1 MKKVVKLLLVGMLI
15 MGLLVSVVGCGGQA
29 KEPANPSEKQTQE
42 KAPAKDAQKP
52 VLTVAS
58 ETTYPPFEMT
68 SESGEYVGFD
78 MDLIKAIGAA
88 EGYDVKISTLG
99 FDALIPALQTDKVD
113 CVISAMSIRPDRQ
126 EKVDFSEPY
135 FQAGLIIAVK
145 EGTQGIKSREDL
157 KGKKL
162 AAEVATTGL
171 AASQEIQKQD
181 PKTQVKVF
189 DAVGEA
195 FMELEKGGVDAV
207 INDMPVTA
215 YYIKTTG
222 KGKVKMVGD
231 VFAASDKYGI
241 AVQKGDT
248 KTLEIINSGLKK
260 VKENGEY
267 DKIYKNWFGK

>member
-1 MKKVVKLLLVGMLI
+1 MKKVVKLLLLGMLI

-29 KEPANPSEKQTQE
+29 QEPANPTEKQTEE
-42 KAPAKDAQKP
+42 KAADKSAEKP
-52 VLTVAS
+52 VLLVGS

-68 SESGEYVGFD
+68 SETGEYVGFD
-78 MDLIKAIGAA
+78 MDLIKAIAAA

-99 FDALIPALQTDKVD
+99 FDALIPALQADKVD

-126 EKVDFSEPY
+126 EKVDFSDPY
-135 FQAGLIIAVK
+135 FKAGLVIAVQK
-145 EGTQGIKSREDL
+145 DTQGINSREDL

-207 INDMPVTA
+207 INDMPVTD

-222 KGKVKMVGD
+222 KDKVKMVGE
-231 VFAASDKYGI
+231 VFSATDQYGI
-241 AVQKGDT
+241 AVQKGDA

-260 VKENGEY
+260 IKESGEY
-267 DKIYKNWFGK
+267 DKIYKKWFAI

>member
-15 MGLLVSVVGCGGQA
+15 MGLLGSVVGCGGQA
-29 KEPANPSEKQTQE
+29 NEPANPQTQE
-42 KAPAKDAQKP
+42 NAADKVEPKP
-52 VLTVAS
+52 VLLVGS

-68 SESGEYVGFD
+68 NEKGEYVGFD
-78 MDLIKAIGAA
+78 MDLIKAIAAA
-88 EGYDVKISTLG
+88 EGYDVKVSTLG
-99 FDALIPALQTDKVD
+99 FDALIPALQADKVD

-126 EKVDFSEPY
+126 EKVDFSDPY
-135 FQAGLIIAVK
+135 FKAGLVIAVQK
-145 EGTQGIKSREDL
+145 DTQGINSREDL

-171 AASQEIQKQD
+171 AASQEIEKQD
-181 PKTQVKVF
+181 AKTQVKVF

-207 INDMPVTA
+207 INDMPVTD

-222 KGKVKMVGD
+222 KDKVKMVGE
-231 VFAASDKYGI
+231 VFSATDQYGI

-260 VKENGEY
+260 VKESGEY
-267 DKIYKNWFGK
+267 DTIYKKWFAI

>member
-1 MKKVVKLLLVGMLI
+1 MLVG
-15 MGLLVSVVGCGGQA
+15 
-29 KEPANPSEKQTQE
+29 
-42 KAPAKDAQKP
+42 
-52 VLTVAS
+52 S

-78 MDLIKAIGAA
+78 MDLIKAIAAA
-88 EGYDVKISTLG
+88 EGYEVKISTLG
-99 FDALIPALQTDKVD
+99 FDALIPALQADKID

-126 EKVDFSEPY
+126 EKVDFCEPY

-145 EGTQGIKSREDL
+145 QDTQGITSLEDL

-171 AASQEIQKQD
+171 AASQEIQKKD

-231 VFAASDKYGI
+231 VFAAEDKYGI
-241 AVQKGDT
+241 AVKKGDT
-248 KTLEIINSGLKK
+248 ETLNIINSGLKK

-267 DKIYKNWFGK
+267 DKIYKTWFGK